1 MGKMAILEHQLSDGV
16 EEGLLK
22 IHTVKNGVSN
32 GGAEML
38 LEVFDVGVDKAG
50 RSGFEQ
56 AALVE
61 EAKQTS
67 LELATRAPPSARE
80 VNLLVKQLKR
90 RQALEQDLDGVL
102 RGCGHGELSE
112 CVTMIGEGG
121 RK

>member
-1 MGKMAILEHQLSDGV
+1 MGKMAILELVLSDGV
-16 EEGLLK
+16 EEDLLK
-22 IHTVKNGVSN
+22 THTVKSGVSN

-67 LELATRAPPSARE
+67 FELPTRAPPSARG

-90 RQALEQDLDGVL
+90 RQALGQDLNGLAWL
-102 RGCGHGELSE
+102 RPW
-112 CVTMIGEGG
+112 
-121 RK
+121 